1 MKIMSHLWGKL
12 QLTPTN
18 ELIPT
23 LNPALASGACSQGLE
38 LVGFSKLRESL
49 LSALSAT
56 SLASSKAWMGFG
68 EGGWIHEVV
77 AMGHGPAPGSSLLPL
92 DTRNRTQAPS
102 DSAPTAPQAA
112 ATPTCSHAATCSALS
127 HLPAFQLLFSGP
139 GMPSSCSGIH
149 SKPPPHRSPQTSC
162 QTEPIDPAFC
172 VRAWC
177 ACLVQLFPWCG
188 YSRRSAHGP
197 GPLGR
202 ALSYPD
208 VASRSCLLVPALVSQ
223 SWLLGGLCLRQG
235 CLINCDRR
243 PMLKNVPVAT
253 FRE

>member
-102 DSAPTAPQAA
+102 DSAPAAPQAA

-149 SKPPPHRSPQTSC
+149 SKPPPHRSPL
-162 QTEPIDPAFC
+162 PPKLPARQNQSTQHS
-172 VRAWC
+172 VSVPGAHAWC
-177 ACLVQLFPWCG
+177 SSSHGVGTAAGPPTAQ
-188 YSRRSAHGP
+188 AH
-197 GPLGR
+197 
-202 ALSYPD
+202 
-208 VASRSCLLVPALVSQ
+208 
-223 SWLLGGLCLRQG
+223 
-235 CLINCDRR
+235 
-243 PMLKNVPVAT
+243 
-253 FRE
+253 